1 MTMRIALA
9 ALAAL
14 VLATSTPASA
24 AFKFGRPDRWQCAYG
39 YDAGGRSVWHY
50 GDTVQWKPDA
60 RSTALRSCRAKSPS
74 CQFLGCF
81 RRL

>member
-1 MTMRIALA
+1 MTMKIAMA
-9 ALAAL
+9 ALAVL
-14 VLATSTPASA
+14 ILATSTPASA
-24 AFKFGRPDRWQCAYG
+24 GFKFGRPDRWQCAFGYG
-39 YDAGGRSVWHY
+39 SVWHY

-60 RSTALRSCRAKSPS
+60 RSTALRSCRAKSPT